1 MWGGSVGKGTSN
13 NLSSIHRTHTV
24 KGKIQLLKYVLW
36 FSHQY
41 SCAHQHTH
49 STHTH
54 TTTDH
59 TIYAHTI
66 LHTHTPYHT
75 THHTHTYHTTHTIHH
90 TYHITYTHTHT
101 HTHTLHITHTHEI
114 TYSLQIKASVIKSHF
129 IYVSVSQWTFG
140 LFVLWLLWTLEV
152 KLCMCTSISSLFS
165 APRRIHPG
173 VEFLGHVVGALLS
186 FLESLFH
193 RACITL

>member
-101 HTHTLHITHTHEI
+101 HTAHHTHTWNYLQFTDKGICYKI
-114 TYSLQIKASVIKSHF
+114 TFYLCICQSVDIWVICPLVVMNTGGKIMHVYKYKFPIFSPSENTPRGRISRSCGRSSFKFSRKSF
-129 IYVSVSQWTFG
+129 
-140 LFVLWLLWTLEV
+140 
-152 KLCMCTSISSLFS
+152 
-165 APRRIHPG
+165 P
-173 VEFLGHVVGALLS
+173 
-186 FLESLFH
+186 
-193 RACITL
+193 